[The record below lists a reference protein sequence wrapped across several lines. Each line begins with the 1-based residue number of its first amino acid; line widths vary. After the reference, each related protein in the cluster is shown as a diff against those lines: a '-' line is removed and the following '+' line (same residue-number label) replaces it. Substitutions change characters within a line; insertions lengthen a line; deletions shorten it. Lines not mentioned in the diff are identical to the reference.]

1 MRNAGISGIGATPVT
16 TTADTWESK
25 SFDFTVTAAAT
36 ATISIALTTAGGSAA
51 VTVGDL
57 LYIKNV
63 VIEVLGAVVDL
74 DLGIGK
80 GTYFPDRSSNG
91 FHGEA
96 AVTTGFL
103 HKFERR
109 SGELVIVRKFAHSD
123 ISATADT
130 TRLLDLP
137 ANCGVVEVE
146 FDRETAFDAGTTLS
160 VGITGTAGK
169 YVNAQ
174 AVDAT
179 GKALADSA
187 SKTSESS
194 SAYTT
199 VWLKKNQATTQ
210 GMTTVRARLV
220 IRG

>member
-1 MRNAGISGIGATPVT
+1 
-16 TTADTWESK
+16 
-25 SFDFTVTAAAT
+25 
-36 ATISIALTTAGGSAA
+36 
-51 VTVGDL
+51 
-57 LYIKNV
+57 
-63 VIEVLGAVVDL
+63 
-74 DLGIGK
+74 
-80 GTYFPDRSSNG
+80 
-91 FHGEA
+91 
-96 AVTTGFL
+96 
-103 HKFERR
+103 
-109 SGELVIVRKFAHSD
+109 
-123 ISATADT
+123 
-130 TRLLDLP
+130 
-137 ANCGVVEVE
+137 
-146 FDRETAFDAGTTLS
+146 LS

-210 GMTTVRARLV
+210 GLTTVRARLV